1 MENSMNNALNSSL
14 NKKEKLSWQDWA
26 LLFNAS
32 NFKFIIVSFYMIGLI
47 TVLKDHQLDLKLI
60 SWIYL
65 LSIFEVIKVVI
76 TPLLEKFYFKSI
88 GKFKTWLLLSSS
100 LLFASFL
107 WLYFIDPQRDFG
119 ILMFICACLSL
130 MSVIF
135 GCATLGLTVILL
147 PENQRGYGGVF
158 QIIGSRLG
166 RMLGGGLFLFI
177 YQHYGWDQAILF
189 ICLFGLVVFLQVLFY
204 RETHTETV
212 SANQYSLGFFFK
224 RLIQFWQQ
232 PNAGYY
238 WFAILFLCCVP
249 YSLLASTFVPK
260 LSTLNWQPQQIG
272 FVLSIVVP
280 VVSII
285 FTPLSVPLLK
295 KMSRSALLK
304 WGLFIQIPVVIS
316 FYFEDHLI
324 YQDYLFSLPIILL
337 SAGYSILLPILM
349 TLLMDKATFPTVD
362 SSLQFTILLLGTYTT
377 GFLSLRLIDLIGY
390 NGIYFVSTLFAV
402 LVWALAYR
410 EYNQ

>member
-1 MENSMNNALNSSL
+1 MENTL
-14 NKKEKLSWQDWA
+14 NKNRQCSWQEWA

-32 NFKFIIVSFYMIGLI
+32 NFKFIIISFYMIGLI
-47 TVLKDHQLDLKLI
+47 TVLKDQNMDLKLI

-76 TPLLEKFYFKSI
+76 TPLLEKFYLKSV
-88 GKFKTWLLLSSS
+88 GKFKTWLLLSSG

-107 WLYFIDPQRDFG
+107 WLYFIDPQQNFG
-119 ILMFICACLSL
+119 LLMLICACLSL

-158 QIIGSRLG
+158 QIIGTRLG

-177 YQHYGWDQAILF
+177 YQHDGWNMAILF
-189 ICLFGLVVFLQVLFY
+189 ICLFSLIVFLQVLFY
-204 RETHTETV
+204 RETNTETI

-224 RLIQFWQQ
+224 RLIQFWKA
-232 PNAGYY
+232 PNTGYA
-238 WFAILFLCCVP
+238 WLVILFLSCVP
-249 YSLLASTFVPK
+249 YSLLATSFVPK
-260 LSTLNWQPQQIG
+260 LSSLNWQPQQIG
-272 FVLSIVVP
+272 FMLSIVIP

-295 KMSRSALLK
+295 KLSRRTLLT
-304 WGLFIQIPVVIS
+304 WGLFLQIPVVLS
-316 FYFEDHLI
+316 FYFEDSLI

-337 SAGYSILLPILM
+337 SAGYSILFALLLTM
-349 TLLMDKATFPTVD
+349 LMDKAVFPTVD
-362 SSLQFTILLLGTYTT
+362 TALQFTMILLGTYIS
-377 GFLSLRLIDLIGY
+377 GFFSLRLIDVIDYHGVYLI
-390 NGIYFVSTLFAV
+390 STLFAV
-402 LVWALAYR
+402 AVWWLAYKK
-410 EYNQ
+410 YDQ